1 MKEIIIGVVILT
13 LIATIPLA
21 LIWALNTLF
30 SFTIAYT
37 FKNWLAMLVL
47 SSVIHG
53 STRTP

>member
-1 MKEIIIGVVILT
+1 MKEIIIAVVILT

-21 LIWALNTLF
+21 IIWALNTLF

-37 FKNWLAMLVL
+37 YKNWLAMLVL
-47 SSVIHG
+47 YSLIHG